1 MQPFWMEHFLLP
13 TQGHPNCQIVADALE
28 RAREGVAELMGCDA
42 FEVVFTSGGTEAN
55 NIGILGLASR
65 VAVGHLLLSAVE
77 HDSVWNSA
85 QALARQGWD
94 IEVLPVGSD
103 GVVDPVELEGRLRAN
118 TRLVCLQ
125 GVNGVL
131 GTVQPV
137 REVADLCHSRGIP
150 VHCDATQIAGKLPLQ
165 VHALRADSLAISG
178 HRLYGPKGTGALYV
192 RRGYSLAPLLFGDPR
207 ELGLRPGTEN
217 IVGWVGLGAAAKLA
231 ARCVEEAATKLALL
245 RNRFLVRCREI
256 IDDAPRELEL
266 STRALTTHSA
276 LNQSVTAGTTGT
288 LGHLP
293 NTLILEWP
301 REIGSLVKAAK
312 GIIVGIPRASNPA
325 DEITRCLA
333 AVGLS
338 PERINRCMRL
348 SFGWTTSEDQI
359 DRGVEIL
366 AEAWDHCR
374 QK

>member
-13 TQGHPNCQIVADALE
+13 TQGHPNCQIVADSLE
-28 RAREGVAELMGCDA
+28 RAREGVAELIGCDA

-55 NIGILGLASR
+55 NIAILGLASR
-65 VAVGHLLLSAVE
+65 VAVGHLLVSAIE

-85 QALARQGWD
+85 HALAHEGWD
-94 IEVLPVGSD
+94 IEVVPVGSD
-103 GVVDPVELEGRLRAN
+103 GVVNPVELEGRLRST

-131 GTVQPV
+131 GRVQPV

-150 VHCDATQIAGKLPLQ
+150 IHCDATQMAGKLPIQ

-178 HRLYGPKGTGALYV
+178 HRFYGPKGSGALYV
-192 RRGYSLAPLLFGDPR
+192 RRGYGLAPLQYGEPR

-217 IVGWVGLGAAAKLA
+217 IAGWIGLGAAAKLA
-231 ARCVEEAATKLALL
+231 ARCVDEAAAKLACL
-245 RNRFLVRCREI
+245 RDRFLVRCKETI
-256 IDDAPRELEL
+256 ENAPWELAL
-266 STRALTTHSA
+266 SPSSLTAQSSTIRSFEERA
-276 LNQSVTAGTTGT
+276 T
-288 LGHLP
+288 LGFDNLP

-301 REIGSLVKAAK
+301 REIGSLAKAAK
-312 GIIVGIPRASNPA
+312 GVIVGMPRASNPA

-333 AVGLS
+333 AVGLP

-348 SFGWTTSEDQI
+348 SFGWTTSEEQI